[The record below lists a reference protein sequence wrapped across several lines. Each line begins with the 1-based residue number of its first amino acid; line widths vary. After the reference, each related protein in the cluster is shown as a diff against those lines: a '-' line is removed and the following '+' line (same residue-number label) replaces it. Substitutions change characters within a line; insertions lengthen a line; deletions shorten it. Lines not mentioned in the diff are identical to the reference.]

1 MQASFASFSGL
12 KVLTLVALG
21 LLAQST
27 IMGAG
32 ATPIDDN
39 AIAARGAPA
48 NPQNPIKFAELLRSP
63 PTPTPTPDIWTIE
76 GDDV

>member
-1 MQASFASFSGL
+1 MQAPFASFSGL
-12 KVLTLVALG
+12 KVITLVALG

-39 AIAARGAPA
+39 AIAARGARPDPVRRA
-48 NPQNPIKFAELLRSP
+48 PQIP